1 MRKRAK
7 GRILSRKTDQ
17 RKALLASLARGL
29 ILKEKIM
36 TTESKAKEVASFAEK
51 LITKAKTGTIH
62 SRREILKT
70 LSNNVTKKMID
81 DIAPRY
87 KERRGGYTRI
97 VKTGPR
103 KSDGANMVF
112 IELV

>member
-1 MRKRAK
+1 
-7 GRILSRKTDQ
+7 LSRKTDQ